1 MDSFTYSVC
10 NVLKPRISEI
20 CICEISV
27 CEIRVLEILAME
39 GVNVPSWSE
48 EVIIFEAYLIIN

>member
-1 MDSFTYSVC
+1 MNSWPNVDSFTYSVC

-39 GVNVPSWSE
+39 GVNVPS
-48 EVIIFEAYLIIN
+48 